1 MSLNIWSWGTKTT
14 CTNEK
19 ITFLQNLPSAW
30 LLLKELL
37 SRKLRGCRPGGRRE
51 GGQLSPSYV
60 CCDPFPLQLRLTWP
74 ALDGPHHTGMSASP
88 SVSNSQRHQSL
99 HLTGALKLR
108 QQSFTVT
115 HLLACSLQL
124 PKVFL
129 GSLSLDWEF
138 GLGIVWMSPD
148 NDYTALQW
156 LG

>member
-1 MSLNIWSWGTKTT
+1 MGKENNLNKWK
-14 CTNEK
+14 NNFF
-19 ITFLQNLPSAW
+19 FLQNLPSAW

-37 SRKLRGCRPGGRRE
+37 SHKLRGCRPGGSRERR
-51 GGQLSPSYV
+51 QLSPSYV
-60 CCDPFPLQLRLTWP
+60 CCDPFPLELRLTRP
-74 ALDGPHHTGMSASP
+74 APDVPHHTGRSASP
-88 SVSNSQRHQSL
+88 SASNSQRHQSL

-108 QQSFTVT
+108 QQSFAVT

-129 GSLSLDWEF
+129 GSHSLDWEF

-148 NDYTALQW
+148 NDYTAAQW